1 MASKELGQAIDIH
14 SGGIDLAFPHHE
26 NEVAQAEAYYH
37 HEHSSTAARG
47 GTPGN
52 PSGSI
57 TSSMQVCAQGGLLCF
72 HMSVAVQDG
81 TFKIRV

>member
-37 HEHSSTAARG
+37 HEHRQHCCTGGDPWEPQWVNYFIHAGVRPRRTAVLSHERG
-47 GTPGN
+47 
-52 PSGSI
+52 
-57 TSSMQVCAQGGLLCF
+57 CAGRYI
-72 HMSVAVQDG
+72 QD
-81 TFKIRV
+81 